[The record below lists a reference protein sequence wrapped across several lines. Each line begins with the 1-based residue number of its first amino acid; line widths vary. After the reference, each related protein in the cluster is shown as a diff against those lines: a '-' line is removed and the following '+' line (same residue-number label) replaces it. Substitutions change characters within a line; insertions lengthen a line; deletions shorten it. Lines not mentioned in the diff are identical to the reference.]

1 MAGAQQAGAKL
12 NQTISALG
20 GSFDSVK
27 MSMMDYPEQMSYLA
41 ETIQSVM
48 PRIRAAGPRAQR
60 LYMRSLASSLG
71 MSVSNVRKFANLEVG
86 GGMALE
92 KQLAAGVMPQ
102 AMSADR
108 ERQLA
113 RGMLNMGDFKSRG
126 KQIGIETVQAM
137 GLRAAQ
143 VAGMPATTLAPR
155 ALRLM
160 APTIEK
166 ADDLEKFAVMGGKAL
181 ESFLT
186 KSGLNKQI
194 SDMVRN
200 IKEFNDGMSTKT
212 NSNREDINKIMGKR
226 VGK

>member
-1 MAGAQQAGAKL
+1 
-12 NQTISALG
+12 
-20 GSFDSVK
+20 FDSVK
-27 MSMMDYPEQMSYLA
+27 ASMMDYPERMDYIAQ
-41 ETIQSVM
+41 TIQSVM
-48 PRIRAAGPRAQR
+48 PRIQAAGPRAQR

-71 MSVSNVRKFANLEVG
+71 MSEAGVRKFANLEVG
-86 GGMALE
+86 GGRAFE
-92 KQLAAGVMPQ
+92 RQLAAGVMPQ
-102 AMSADR
+102 AISADR

-143 VAGMPATTLAPR
+143 AAGMPATTLAPR

-166 ADDLEKFAVMGGKAL
+166 ADDLEKFAIMGGKAL

-194 SDMVRN
+194 TDMVRN
-200 IKEFNDGMSTKT
+200 IKQFNDGISKKTK
-212 NSNREDINKIMGKR
+212 SNASSITKMNHKR
-226 VGK
+226 VGE